1 MQYAYIWDGL
11 DAYNMMQLYG
21 RTHAC
26 ANGGG
31 RLPASCAFA
40 RGVEK
45 GGTACEPLQTP
56 GSKHIGFLLRGFVPQ
71 LLPVSQ
77 PDTFSSLF
85 FQTF

>member
-45 GGTACEPLQTP
+45 GGPAGAAFYLA
-56 GSKHIGFLLRGFVPQ
+56 
-71 LLPVSQ
+71 
-77 PDTFSSLF
+77 
-85 FQTF
+85 

>member
-45 GGTACEPLQTP
+45 GGPACEPLQLVRTAQK
-56 GSKHIGFLLRGFVPQ
+56 GAYVGKYEVLSGEASRQRCL
-71 LLPVSQ
+71 
-77 PDTFSSLF
+77 SSL
-85 FQTF
+85 